1 MEVEGKPQE
10 FCMGKIKCNLGEH
23 SWSAT
28 LVVFRYRQSW
38 PPQKLLLIIMGCAV
52 SWSRVWTNELD
63 EKWWSLNPHPANSVM
78 LESSQK
84 AINFFGGAVFIV
96 GTSRDLQVS
105 SALWRQEAR
114 QWDIHWWDVR
124 SDVSTAEKD
133 NSSGSEWLSNLF
145 STSAR
150 IVWQG

>member
-38 PPQKLLLIIMGCAV
+38 PPQKLLLIIIGLCSVLKPCM
-52 SWSRVWTNELD
+52 N
-63 EKWWSLNPHPANSVM
+63 KWIRWKVVVF
-78 LESSQK
+78 ESSSSKRCGAGEK

-133 NSSGSEWLSNLF
+133 NSSGSEWLSDLF